1 VGVNNNYPFRM
12 KDKNICPS
20 KQEDDLNEILVKM
33 KDLVTVF
40 YSFLVSLFL
49 SICILLKKVQAV
61 SLIKYYITRK
71 TEWLI
76 YYVKLRVI

>member
-33 KDLVTVF
+33 KDLVTVL
-40 YSFLVSLFL
+40 YSILVSLFL
-49 SICILLKKVQAV
+49 SICILLKEVQAV
-61 SLIKYYITRK
+61 SLSNHYITRK

-76 YYVKLRVI
+76 NYVKLRVI